1 MKTPFRLLILVA
13 GALLLAAACGSDD
26 DTTDGTVEGGTL
38 EDSTVEDST
47 AEDGVEDSSA
57 DEGAVEEGTSAED
70 SDESSS
76 SGGTATLTIA
86 DGTVYEFVLTTC
98 DTSDTD
104 PSALPLDNGYD
115 IFGQTDDGAFEVQLV
130 RAGFTND
137 DVVFAGALEGDFDDE
152 GKNAKMLY
160 SVNGD
165 TVALTATGTEISG
178 TMMLRAVGPPTRP
191 HGDETEATLDA
202 QC

>member
-26 DTTDGTVEGGTL
+26 DTTDGTVEDATDG
-38 EDSTVEDST
+38 TVED
-47 AEDGVEDSSA
+47 GPA
-57 DEGAVEEGTSAED
+57 DEGAVEEGASAED
-70 SDESSS
+70 SGESSS

-115 IFGQTDDGAFEVQLV
+115 IFGKTDDGAFEVQLI

-137 DVVFAGALEGDFDDE
+137 ESVFAGGLEGDFDDE
-152 GKNAKMLY
+152 GKNSKMLY
-160 SVNGD
+160 SANGE
-165 TVALTATGTEISG
+165 TVALAATGTEISG
-178 TMMLRAVGPPTRP
+178 TVALKAIGPTRP